1 MLGKFM
7 GEVSSAS
14 TLAAALS
21 RFLALNT
28 RCPVTWDKT
37 AEKMAHI
44 STLPVDLFHMATE
57 STRSIVSTEEEDAP
71 AGMAGAGGPVELSE
85 ENIAALNKGA
95 FRPPDP
101 ELKSSGNK
109 GRILRSSSRQHTATT
124 PPQASDLATPYSA
137 AKRSGSATIANLDLT
152 CISQVQPSG
161 YTRKTVS
168 KKTWKTAAKSK
179 LSMDMRDTPFGS
191 DFEIDAVTSLEVAS
205 KFVGSFGAKLP
216 DELSFACD
224 LLNTVSVRLIEHGYH
239 ERRDGF
245 LESGFELIALALHQG
260 LAKAMSDSKCRF
272 RSVLLNKKNLN
283 FAVPTLMVQFG
294 NGILATGHGDIGTFA
309 LVGDDVD
316 VVEFMACTSE
326 MKSEINGTFLGQTGA
341 EMLAFDGLQTPG
353 QLFRVDD
360 IADRGAH
367 MCAGMLLTGATGVG
381 LTHLGV
387 DGVSEAGFPQHKF
400 FIEVAGNLPEGA
412 DAALADNAQQGV
424 YHLVA
429 LQLLRTRLRVSNFD
443 VVASPPSDG
452 GELRFTS
459 DVHSEGE
466 DQEGAPKEGGGAEG
480 GGGVDGGRGRGRRE
494 GARKERGG
502 AKGGEGALNESGA
515 SPEDRSSS
523 NQPPSEPSVPPPA
536 QIDDAVVANDRASVS
551 VAGLAPPP
559 VSACGADADGALVL
573 PGTTSSHSR
582 AQSVPKL
589 TVRNMNVARVPKSD
603 KSGWMSAEGS
613 LRLRVKAWSQ
623 ATGM

>member
-1 MLGKFM
+1 M

-37 AEKMAHI
+37 AEMMAHI

-101 ELKSSGNK
+101 ELKSFGNK
-109 GRILRSSSRQHTATT
+109 GRILRSSSRPHTATT

-191 DFEIDAVTSLEVAS
+191 DFELDAVTSLEVAS
-205 KFVGSFGAKLP
+205 KFVGSFGAKLS

-239 ERRDGF
+239 ERREGF
-245 LESGFELIALALHQG
+245 HESGFELIALALHQG

-353 QLFRVDD
+353 QPFRVDD
-360 IADRGAH
+360 IADSGAH
-367 MCAGMLLTGATGVG
+367 MCAPLSAMSSTRKGWPGVCKPSKASISAPVCPRKVPLISDFISLVQAMNSTTSTSSPTSAKVPMSPWPVARIPLPNWTMSVG
-381 LTHLGV
+381 T
-387 DGVSEAGFPQHKF
+387 AKFKF
-400 FIEVAGNLPEGA
+400 F
-412 DAALADNAQQGV
+412 
-424 YHLVA
+424 
-429 LQLLRTRLRVSNFD
+429 LLSKTERKRHFESLIAF
-443 VVASPPSDG
+443 ASPWC
-452 GELRFTS
+452 R
-459 DVHSEGE
+459 
-466 DQEGAPKEGGGAEG
+466 
-480 GGGVDGGRGRGRRE
+480 
-494 GARKERGG
+494 
-502 AKGGEGALNESGA
+502 A
-515 SPEDRSSS
+515 SAMSS
-523 NQPPSEPSVPPPA
+523 NPLSWKPSRRS
-536 QIDDAVVANDRASVS
+536 
-551 VAGLAPPP
+551 
-559 VSACGADADGALVL
+559 
-573 PGTTSSHSR
+573 
-582 AQSVPKL
+582 
-589 TVRNMNVARVPKSD
+589 
-603 KSGWMSAEGS
+603 W
-613 LRLRVKAWSQ
+613 
-623 ATGM
+623 